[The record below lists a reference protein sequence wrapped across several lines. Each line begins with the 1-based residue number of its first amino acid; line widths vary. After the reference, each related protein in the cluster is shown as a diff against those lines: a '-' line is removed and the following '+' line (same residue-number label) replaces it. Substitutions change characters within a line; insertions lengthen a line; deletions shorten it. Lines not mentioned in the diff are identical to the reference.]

1 MASNQNSPYQ
11 VGEFIINFGQVYQV
25 TDIKSRVN
33 PKGQEELYIYYQSY
47 FAAKPSR
54 VLSGSIP
61 LSNLD
66 KTNQRKPV
74 TKKTIIDL
82 LKHLSSDLETK
93 STIDIT
99 KTDLIFKEN
108 DIFQTADLAKALW
121 ADKQDENTN
130 FSPNKSDSLEKTLD
144 YLSQEIALV
153 LDITPE
159 KAVQKLTT
167 SLGD

>member
-1 MASNQNSPYQ
+1 MASSHNSPYN
-11 VGEFIINFGQVYQV
+11 VGDFIINFGQVYQV
-25 TDIKSRVN
+25 TDITLKKN
-33 PKGQEELYIYYQSY
+33 PKGQEEPYIYYQSY
-47 FAAKPSR
+47 YAAKPSR

-66 KTNQRKPV
+66 KTSQRKPV
-74 TKKTIIDL
+74 SKKTIVDL
-82 LKHLSSDLETK
+82 FKTLSNGKASVTK
-93 STIDIT
+93 IDISN
-99 KTDLIFKEN
+99 TDAIFKEN
-108 DIFQTADLAKALW
+108 DIYKTADLAKALW
-121 ADKQDENTN
+121 ADKLDETTN

-159 KAVQKLTT
+159 KAVEKLTT